1 VDQARPIILQRNC
14 FTSNQQ
20 QRTKLKNKPAPM
32 GAYENNLEV
41 SNQQRTLSFKPLS
54 AARFSNSDQVIK
66 KQSNQG
72 VANQQML
79 NEVMLQATYG

>member
-1 VDQARPIILQRNC
+1 
-14 FTSNQQ
+14 
-20 QRTKLKNKPAPM
+20 M

-41 SNQQRTLSFKPLS
+41 SNQQRALSFKPLS

>member
-1 VDQARPIILQRNC
+1 
-14 FTSNQQ
+14 
-20 QRTKLKNKPAPM
+20 M

-54 AARFSNSDQVIK
+54 AARFLNSDQVIK

>member
-1 VDQARPIILQRNC
+1 
-14 FTSNQQ
+14 
-20 QRTKLKNKPAPM
+20 M

-79 NEVMLQATYG
+79 NEVML